1 MTASAT
7 LPKAD
12 LASVRNLISNSRH
25 SRHNR
30 GVIAVSAAPEWAGDP
45 EFTLDGQTVKVR
57 TAPSVL
63 AIRDALTERSRVDWV
78 VILTDRTAAEL
89 PVGILEHLAAGR
101 LSNLDP
107 WPVLREM
114 FSASKQEFNLLS
126 LKNES
131 ARAVLR
137 ELDGQQMVPAPGGV
151 LTNEHLFTSLARD
164 RFGLQPAEFTPH
176 SIAMWSMNREDALR
190 FDGWRART
198 DPQLFDEFLSWIS
211 GRLGPLGSPFTT
223 VLRTTGPT
231 ELVPLGLVAA
241 LLDNGTAISTAFP
254 AALETSIKVRTLLEV
269 HLGGT
274 AGLTEQQLIAWGN
287 TAALAVSGTEVP
299 ADILRRGEDLVTSLQ
314 ADSLIARSDVLPS
327 AMTPRIGQFASA
339 LAESTQSG
347 SLATVENAW
356 ANVISHR
363 SARMDTSD
371 APRDVRVGS
380 AALRL
385 LRWLQRPA
393 AQPSTLASWLTEH
406 RLDLSWVDGAVNA
419 AFTGAD
425 NTALASAAHH
435 IVDLVRQRRSTADRQ
450 FASLLAA
457 NGAHRST
464 SAEMPLLI
472 EDLLDRVVRPLTVPQ
487 PGATGSSNP
496 VKPSPVLLIV
506 ADGMS
511 TTVANET
518 VADALRRYRPQW
530 QECVLE
536 DSNDLQAAL
545 AVLPTVTK
553 FSRCSLLTGALATGT
568 QDRERSGFASWL
580 QSNALP
586 ATGQVLF
593 HKADMDAVSRGH
605 ALAFDVR
612 IALEDTGNRPVI
624 ACVLNDIDDA
634 LDRSDPI
641 GSSWSTSSFKHL
653 DALLAAAAA
662 VGRTVVL
669 TSDHGHVVERREQP
683 SVQRGVR
690 ESARYRSAIGVDPTS
705 LPADEILVEG
715 ERVRTDDH
723 RAILAVDEQVRYTGL
738 KAGYHGGATL
748 SEAVIPVSILVNGAI
763 PPHLGL
769 VLRPNPVPVWW
780 DPQRTTTM
788 APTVATEPV
797 RAAPKRKPA
806 VKPAPQPDSLF
817 DVAEPAAP
825 STTPTP
831 AGGRDLVAELLAS
844 PLFTQ
849 QYNAFPPR
857 ITKPVIGLFIQG
869 LIDGNGRLPLA
880 QAAEILGVQAGR
892 AKRTIAA
899 LSQVINADGVVA
911 LSENGIEVEL
921 AAGLMFEQYEVK
933 P

>member
-1 MTASAT
+1 MTAST
-7 LPKAD
+7 NLPKAD
-12 LASVRNLISNSRH
+12 VASVRSLISNLRQ

-30 GVIAVSAAPEWAGDP
+30 GVIAVSAAPEWDGEE
-45 EFTLDGQTVKVR
+45 EFTFDGQTVKVR
-57 TAPSVL
+57 AAPSVL
-63 AIRDALTERSRVDWV
+63 AIRDALTERSSVDWV
-78 VILTDRTAAEL
+78 VILTDRSSAEL

-107 WPVLREM
+107 WPVLRGM

-137 ELDGQQMVPAPGGV
+137 ELDGRQIVPAPGGV
-151 LTNEHLFTSLARD
+151 LTNEHLFTSLSSD
-164 RFGLQPAEFTPH
+164 RFALKPAEFTPH
-176 SIAMWSMNREDALR
+176 SIALWSMNRGDALR
-190 FDGWRART
+190 FDGWRSRT
-198 DPQLFDEFLSWIS
+198 APHLFDEFLNWLG
-211 GRLGPLGSPFTT
+211 GRLGTLGGPFTM

-274 AGLTEQQLIAWGN
+274 ARLTEQQLTAWGN
-287 TAALAVSGTEVP
+287 TAVLAVSGTEVP
-299 ADILRRGEDLVTSLQ
+299 ADILRRGEDLVASLQ

-327 AMTPRIGQFASA
+327 AMTPRIAQFAAA
-339 LAESTQSG
+339 LADATRSG

-363 SARMDTSD
+363 SARVDTTD

-385 LRWLQRPA
+385 LRWVQRPPA
-393 AQPSTLASWLTEH
+393 EPTTLASWLTEH
-406 RLDLSWVDGAVNA
+406 RSDLSWVDGAINA

-425 NTALASAAHH
+425 STSLASAAHH
-435 IVDLVRQRRSTADRQ
+435 IIDLVRQRRAAADRQ
-450 FASLLAA
+450 FARLLAVS
-457 NGAHRST
+457 GTHRNMST
-464 SAEMPLLI
+464 AMPLLI

-511 TTVANET
+511 ATVANET

-530 QECVLE
+530 QECVLA
-536 DSNDLQAAL
+536 DSDTLQAAL

-568 QDRERSGFASWL
+568 QDRERSGFTSWL

-605 ALAFDVR
+605 ALAIDVR
-612 IALEDTGNRPVI
+612 IALEDIGNRPVV

-683 SVQRGVR
+683 SVQRGVK
-690 ESARYRSAIGVDPTS
+690 ESARYRSAAGVDPVS
-705 LPADEILVEG
+705 LPADEIFVEG

-723 RAILAVDEQVRYTGL
+723 RAILAVDEQVRYTGM

-748 SEAVIPVSILVNGAI
+748 AESVIPVSILVNGAI

-769 VLRPNPVPVWW
+769 ELRPNPVPVWW
-780 DPQRTTTM
+780 DPQRISVPM
-788 APTVATEPV
+788 PV
-797 RAAPKRKPA
+797 ETARVTPKRKSP
-806 VKPAPQPDSLF
+806 VKPVAQSDGLF
-817 DVAEPAAP
+817 DVAEPTVVT
-825 STTPTP
+825 STQGPI
-831 AGGRDLVAELLAS
+831 AGRDRVAELLAS
-844 PLFTQ
+844 PLFAQ
-849 QYNAFPPR
+849 QYSAFPSR
-857 ITKPVIGLFIQG
+857 ISKPVIGE
-869 LIDGNGRLPLA
+869 LIRALMNANGHLPLT
-880 QAAEILGVQAGR
+880 QAAQILGVQSGR

-911 LSENGIEVEL
+911 LTENGIEVEL
-921 AAGLMFEQYEVK
+921 SVDLMFEQYEVK